1 MPVWEQENSELS
13 YKEVE
18 KETLGDLALLYNTY
32 ENNLLMVGFERE
44 SADVAEKNLDA
55 ALEKYKLGS
64 LSGIE
69 FREFQRSYLD
79 AVDRMLL
86 ALYQAKVSELS
97 LLLISGGI

>member
-1 MPVWEQENSELS
+1 MIWRYCITPM
-13 YKEVE
+13 KI
-18 KETLGDLALLYNTY
+18 
-32 ENNLLMVGFERE
+32 NLLMVGFERE

-79 AVDRMLL
+79 AV
-86 ALYQAKVSELS
+86 VECC
-97 LLLISGGI
+97 